1 MNAVTTAIFVKMK
14 VTVWWTEP
22 THSAPANPASRKHT
36 RKPAQ
41 VPVQHTH
48 VWKTEKLLTKLHKKN
63 NNDKKKEIL
72 STENTKSGLKIES
85 VFLVLIANHSSSVK
99 QVWIH
104 HIIIQQRHYTSD
116 VLCRSTLWFLS
127 QQMWTSASCSGSV
140 LTSVT
145 TLKALTNAAAT
156 RASSKWTTPARLTVR
171 FKLQPSLVYFYL
183 AFHNTHFFKVDFR
196 KSWF

>member
-48 VWKTEKLLTKLHKKN
+48 AEKLLTKLHKKN
-63 NNDKKKEIL
+63 YNDKKKEIV
-72 STENTKSGLKIES
+72 STKNIKSGLKIES

-104 HIIIQQRHYTSD
+104 HIIIQQRYYISD

-127 QQMWTSASCSGSV
+127 QQMWTSASSSGSV

-171 FKLQPSLVYFYL
+171 FKKISRFQKILMLMIQNIKIYQYS
-183 AFHNTHFFKVDFR
+183 
-196 KSWF
+196 